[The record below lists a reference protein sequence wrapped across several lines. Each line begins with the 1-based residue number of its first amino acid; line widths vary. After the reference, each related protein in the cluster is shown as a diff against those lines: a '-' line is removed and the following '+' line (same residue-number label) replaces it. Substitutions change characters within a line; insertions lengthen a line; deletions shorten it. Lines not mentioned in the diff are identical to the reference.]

1 MVGVY
6 LIAMVDAYVD
16 AQLAHF
22 DIAPDLS
29 MDVAPTL
36 MNNDIRNGVSRPS
49 IGLYW
54 ALNF

>member
-1 MVGVY
+1 VGVY